1 MSELETTAL
10 KSQMNPHFIFNCLTS
25 IQKFIFNGEIALSN
39 KYITG
44 LAKLIRVTLI
54 NSSRNFVSVGEEV
67 EYLSSYL
74 SLEKMR
80 FKEKIDFDITV
91 DAGIDRAAVL
101 IPPMLIQPYVE
112 NALVHGLGDG
122 RSGFLRVK
130 MEKADGRLVV
140 TVEDNGIGRQAAAEK
155 RIIRVTGD
163 SSKGMSLTEDR
174 IAILNGLYEGGA
186 SQEIVDLVDEEGRAA
201 GTRVV
206 IRLPLFGE

>member
-1 MSELETTAL
+1 
-10 KSQMNPHFIFNCLTS
+10 
-25 IQKFIFNGEIALSN
+25 
-39 KYITG
+39 
-44 LAKLIRVTLI
+44 
-54 NSSRNFVSVGEEV
+54 
-67 EYLSSYL
+67 
-74 SLEKMR
+74 
-80 FKEKIDFDITV
+80 
-91 DAGIDRAAVL
+91 
-101 IPPMLIQPYVE
+101 MLIQPYVE